1 MIDTCSNFFNNP
13 ILDESSAHVNAE
25 DVKKK
30 YKTPLDHH
38 KALVGKLNSIFKT
51 EIEFCDKALKVI
63 KENSNDL
70 E

>member
-1 MIDTCSNFFNNP
+1 MIDTCSNFFNSP
-13 ILDESSAHVNAE
+13 DLDENSAHVSAE

-30 YKTPLDHH
+30 YRTPLDHH

-51 EIEFCDKALKVI
+51 EVEFCDKALKAI
-63 KENSNDL
+63 EETSNDL